1 MQNGMILGLNSFT
14 KLIYSINYLFMFK
27 ITTVCHAC
35 VLVEIDGLKILTD
48 PWIVGP
54 NYANNHWVYPPSKI
68 SPEDIGKV
76 DYIFFSHG
84 HEDHLQKYT
93 IDRLLPFNKETIIL
107 IPDYNI
113 KWWEPA
119 VKSYGLRNT
128 KLIGHNQI
136 YKINEN
142 LKIKVLIND
151 KGDMDA
157 SLLIS
162 YKNKDVFI
170 QTDNL
175 MSYEEADRIGNENN
189 IILSYLIPTLTG
201 PWPSFFDFEPK
212 VMKKLVI
219 EKRDKAANYALKVA
233 ERIKTKYVVP
243 FACDQFHYGESYHIN
258 SLARGDKLNYINLVK
273 EKTSIKPLLMQTG
286 DSLEITDTEVKILN
300 NTKDIPDEMDMSAW
314 AISMR
319 KEFKKYESYEKKYY
333 TEDYAED
340 IEIFMTKV
348 EEIQKD
354 WSENYLHV
362 RWIFIDEARFKEIE
376 RNTFFGSQKDKITE
390 PNLVIEIATYRI
402 QNLMRG
408 EYHMGFPTFNS
419 GCMKIF
425 RNNEYQE
432 KREKEF
438 FNLIKNINF
447 KNKKIDD

>member
-1 MQNGMILGLNSFT
+1 
-14 KLIYSINYLFMFK
+14 MFK
-27 ITTVCHAC
+27 VTTICHAC
-35 VLVEIDGLKILTD
+35 VLVQIDDLKILTD

-93 IDRLLPFNKETIIL
+93 IDRLLPFNKDTKII
-107 IPDYNI
+107 IPDYKI

-128 KLIGHNQI
+128 TLVGHDEI
-136 YKINEN
+136 LKINKDLN
-142 LKIKVLIND
+142 LKIFIND

-162 YKNKDVFI
+162 YQGKDIFI

-175 MSYEEADRIGNENN
+175 MSYNEASRIGKENN

-201 PWPSFFDFEPK
+201 PWPSFFDFEPD
-212 VMKKLVI
+212 VMKKLAI
-219 EKRDKAANYALKVA
+219 EKRDKAAMYSLKVA
-233 ERIKTKYVVP
+233 NEIKTKYVVP
-243 FACDQFHYGESYHIN
+243 FACDQFHYGEDFHIN
-258 SLARGDKLNYINLVK
+258 SLARGDKLNYINLIK
-273 EKTSIKPLLMQTG
+273 EKTNIYPILMQTG
-286 DSLEITDTEVKILN
+286 DSLELKDDQVSIIDNTKIL
-300 NTKDIPDEMDMSAW
+300 PDDMDMSAW

-319 KEFKKYESYEKKYY
+319 KEFKKYEALEKKYY

-340 IEIFMTKV
+340 IEIFMEKV
-348 EEIQKD
+348 EEIQSKWKD
-354 WSENYLHV
+354 DYFHV
-362 RWIFIDEARFKEIE
+362 RWLFIDEARFKELE
-376 RNTFFGSQKDKITE
+376 RNSFFGVQSGNQNKPHLT
-390 PNLVIEIATYRI
+390 IEIPTYRI

-425 RNNEYQE
+425 RENVYQE
-432 KREKEF
+432 QREKLF
-438 FNLIKNINF
+438 FDNIKNINF